1 MKKIL
6 FALTASAV
14 LFASCVRE
22 NDFATPQQHNLTAKL
37 VGNPFGEKEEGAL
50 LVKLTEKATQD
61 LKNGMLDTE
70 NMFEGVENASISAM
84 FNVEGDAVA
93 VKHGLHKW
101 HTVSFD
107 AAISPET
114 VASLLSKNENVEA
127 VEYNSVLTHS
137 HTSETYEYEE
147 SPATKATAS
156 NLPFNDIYLKD
167 QWPLINDGTIVEGAV
182 AGADVGVKDA
192 WKLTAGDPRVIV
204 AVLDQGVAITHPDL
218 VDALWVN
225 SAEVNG
231 TDGVD
236 DDGNGYIDDKNGYNF
251 AENKSR
257 PSVGYGSDHG
267 THVAGTIAA
276 TNNNGTG
283 VSSIAG
289 GSGNGDGVRIMSCQT
304 FKKDGQSLASKI
316 AEAFY
321 YAAKNGASVAQCS
334 YGYSEMEGMSAE
346 EIAEWMNESVE
357 YEALQTFLDPA
368 NANCDALES
377 NIVIYSSGN
386 YNKPASLY
394 PGAFRECI
402 SVTAF
407 CPDFLPGGY
416 SNYGAG
422 CDIAAPG
429 GDIVEG
435 AADAPCMILS
445 TGIKRDGVPSYVY
458 KYGTSMA
465 CPHVTGVVA
474 LGLSYALKIGKKFS
488 REDFTSRLLNSAN
501 DIDSYLTGSTMKKWV
516 NTFYDKDK
524 GSYVSEYQDT
534 DIFVKKGKMGTG
546 AVDAWKFLMAL
557 EGTQTYMTSPGKKL
571 SIKIDKEAYTLEI
584 DQATKESLGIEGNPS
599 IVNGVLELTCT
610 KVGAGKIRL
619 KGSVGKDE
627 AGVIPELDYHKEIS
641 IVSRAAV
648 ASNGG
653 WL

>member
-147 SPATKATAS
+147 SPATKSTAS

-304 FKKDGQSLASKI
+304 FKKDGQQDCRGFLLRCK
-316 AEAFY
+316 
-321 YAAKNGASVAQCS
+321 
-334 YGYSEMEGMSAE
+334 
-346 EIAEWMNESVE
+346 EW
-357 YEALQTFLDPA
+357 
-368 NANCDALES
+368 
-377 NIVIYSSGN
+377 
-386 YNKPASLY
+386 
-394 PGAFRECI
+394 R
-402 SVTAF
+402 
-407 CPDFLPGGY
+407 
-416 SNYGAG
+416 
-422 CDIAAPG
+422 
-429 GDIVEG
+429 
-435 AADAPCMILS
+435 
-445 TGIKRDGVPSYVY
+445 KRR
-458 KYGTSMA
+458 SMF
-465 CPHVTGVVA
+465 
-474 LGLSYALKIGKKFS
+474 IW
-488 REDFTSRLLNSAN
+488 
-501 DIDSYLTGSTMKKWV
+501 I
-516 NTFYDKDK
+516 
-524 GSYVSEYQDT
+524 
-534 DIFVKKGKMGTG
+534 
-546 AVDAWKFLMAL
+546 
-557 EGTQTYMTSPGKKL
+557 
-571 SIKIDKEAYTLEI
+571 
-584 DQATKESLGIEGNPS
+584 
-599 IVNGVLELTCT
+599 
-610 KVGAGKIRL
+610 
-619 KGSVGKDE
+619 
-627 AGVIPELDYHKEIS
+627 
-641 IVSRAAV
+641 
-648 ASNGG
+648 
-653 WL
+653 